1 MLKHYLLTPGPT
13 PVPPKAL
20 LAMASPVIHHRSLE
34 FSKVLGEVK
43 EGLKYVFQTKNNDV
57 LIFAATGTGAMEGA
71 VANTL
76 SLGDKALVVRGGK
89 FGERWAEICQAYGIE
104 TINLDI
110 EWGRCIRPEQILQY
124 LKMGNDIKAVFIQ
137 AHETS
142 TGVKFPLKEIGEV
155 IKDKDA
161 ILVVDAISALGAMEL
176 LVDEWNLDVVVAGS
190 QKALMLP
197 PGLSFVSISE
207 RGWKWVERSRLPKY
221 YFDFK
226 KETEALK
233 RNQGAYTSAVSLI
246 MGLLENL
253 RYIKEQGLDNIIEHH
268 RRLSKAAKSAIKA
281 MGLNLFTKECPS
293 EALTAVEAPAGING
307 QDIVKLL
314 GEEHG
319 IMIAGGQGRLKGKIF
334 RISHMGYIDKNQ
346 IIAVIFALEAV
357 LNRLGYPVKKGAG
370 VRVVQEILFD

>member
-34 FSKVLGEVK
+34 FSQILAEVK
-43 EGLKYVFQTKNNDV
+43 EGLKYLFQTRNDV

-76 SLGDKALVVRGGK
+76 SPGDKALVVRGGK
-89 FGERWAEICQAYGIE
+89 FGERWAEICKAYGIE

-110 EWGRCIRPEQILQY
+110 EWGRCIRPEQILEY
-124 LKMGNDIKAVFIQ
+124 LRKYNGIKAVFIQ

-142 TGVKFPLKEIGEV
+142 TGVKFPVKEIGEL

-176 LVDEWNLDVVVAGS
+176 LVDQWNLDVVVAGS

-226 KETEALK
+226 KEAEALK
-233 RNQGAYTSAVSLI
+233 RDQGAYTSAVSLI

-268 RRLSKAAKSAIKA
+268 RRLSQATKSAIKA
-281 MGLNLFTKECPS
+281 MGLNLFTKESPS

-307 QDIVKLL
+307 QDIVRLL
-314 GEEHG
+314 REEHG

-334 RISHMGYIDKNQ
+334 RISHMGYIDKNE
-346 IIAVIFALEAV
+346 IIAVISALEAV
-357 LNRLGYPVKKGAG
+357 LNKFGYPVKKGAG

>member
-34 FSKVLGEVK
+34 FSQILAEVK
-43 EGLKYVFQTKNNDV
+43 EGLKYLFQTRNDV

-76 SLGDKALVVRGGK
+76 SPGDKALVVRGGK
-89 FGERWAEICQAYGIE
+89 FGERWAEICKAYGIE

-110 EWGRCIRPEQILQY
+110 EWGRCIRPEQVLEY
-124 LKMGNDIKAVFIQ
+124 LRKYNGIKAVFIQ

-176 LVDEWNLDVVVAGS
+176 LVDQWNLDVVVAGS

-226 KETEALK
+226 KEAEALK

-253 RYIKEQGLDNIIEHH
+253 RYIRKQGLETIIEYH
-268 RRLSKAAKSAIKA
+268 RRLSRATKSAIKA
-281 MGLNLFTKECPS
+281 MELNLFTKESPS

-307 QDIVKLL
+307 QDIVRLL
-314 GEEHG
+314 REEHG

-334 RISHMGYIDKNQ
+334 RISHMGYIDKNE
-346 IIAVIFALEAV
+346 IIAVISALETV
-357 LNRLGYPVKKGAG
+357 LNKLGYPVKKGAG

>member
-1 MLKHYLLTPGPT
+1 MLKYCLLTPGPT

-34 FSKVLGEVK
+34 FSQILAEVK
-43 EGLKYVFQTKNNDV
+43 EGLKYVFQTRNDV

-71 VANTL
+71 VTNTL
-76 SLGDKALVVRGGK
+76 SPGDKALVVRGGK
-89 FGERWAEICQAYGIE
+89 FGERWAEICKAYGIE

-110 EWGRCIRPEQILQY
+110 EWGRCIKPEQILQY
-124 LKMGNDIKAVFIQ
+124 LRRDNDIKAVFIQ

-142 TGVKFPLKEIGEV
+142 TGVKFPLKEIGEALR
-155 IKDKDA
+155 DEET
-161 ILVVDAISALGAMEL
+161 ILVVDAISALGAMEV

-207 RGWKWVERSRLPKY
+207 KGWKWIERSRLPKY

-226 KETEALK
+226 KEAEALK

-253 RYIKEQGLDNIIEHH
+253 RYIKEQGLDNIIEYHKK
-268 RRLSKAAKSAIKA
+268 LSKATKGAIKA
-281 MGLNLFTKECPS
+281 MGLNLFTKENPS
-293 EALTAVEAPAGING
+293 ESLTAVEVPAGING
-307 QDIVKLL
+307 QDIIRLL
-314 GEEHG
+314 REEHG

-334 RISHMGYIDKNQ
+334 RISHMGYIDENQ
-346 IIAVIFALEAV
+346 IIAVISALEAI
-357 LNRLGYPVKKGAG
+357 LNRLGYPVKKGKG

>member
-1 MLKHYLLTPGPT
+1 MFKHYLLTPGPT

-34 FSKVLGEVK
+34 FSQILAEVK
-43 EGLKYVFQTKNNDV
+43 EGLKYVFQTKNDV

-76 SLGDKALVVRGGK
+76 SPGDKALVVRGGK

-104 TINLDI
+104 TVNLDI
-110 EWGRCIRPEQILQY
+110 EWGRCIRPEQILPY
-124 LKMGNDIKAVFIQ
+124 LKEDSNIKAVFIQ

-142 TGVKFPLKEIGEV
+142 TGVKFPLKEIGEAL
-155 IKDKDA
+155 KEEQT

-176 LVDEWNLDVVVAGS
+176 LVDKWNLDVVVAGS

-207 RGWKWVERSRLPKY
+207 RGWEWVQRSRLPKY

-226 KETEALK
+226 KEAKALK
-233 RNQGAYTSAVSLI
+233 GNQGAYTSAVSLI

-253 RYIKEQGLDNIIEHH
+253 RYIRKQGLETIIERHK
-268 RRLSKAAKSAIKA
+268 RLSEATKSAIKA

-293 EALTAVEAPAGING
+293 EALTAVEAPTGING
-307 QDIVKLL
+307 QDIVRLL
-314 GEEHG
+314 REEHG

-346 IIAVIFALEAV
+346 IIAVICALEAV
-357 LNRLGYPVKKGAG
+357 LNRLGYPVKRGAG
-370 VRVVQEILFD
+370 IRAVQEMLFD

>member
-34 FSKVLGEVK
+34 FSQILAEVK
-43 EGLKYVFQTKNNDV
+43 EGLKYLFQTRNDV

-76 SLGDKALVVRGGK
+76 SPGDKALVVRGGK
-89 FGERWAEICQAYGIE
+89 FGERWAEICKAYGIE

-110 EWGRCIRPEQILQY
+110 EWGRCIRPEQILEY
-124 LKMGNDIKAVFIQ
+124 LRKYNGIKVVFIQ

-142 TGVKFPLKEIGEV
+142 TGVKFPVKEIGEL

-176 LVDEWNLDVVVAGS
+176 LVDQWNLDVVVAGS

-226 KETEALK
+226 KEAEALK
-233 RNQGAYTSAVSLI
+233 RDQGAYTSAVSLI

-268 RRLSKAAKSAIKA
+268 RRLSQATKSAIKA
-281 MGLNLFTKECPS
+281 MGLNLFTKESPS

-307 QDIVKLL
+307 QDIVRLL
-314 GEEHG
+314 REEHG

-334 RISHMGYIDKNQ
+334 RISHMGYIDKNE
-346 IIAVIFALEAV
+346 IIAVISALEAV
-357 LNRLGYPVKKGAG
+357 LNKFGYPVKKGAG